1 MFWSM
6 IVSLSM
12 IAQRR
17 VAENNRRGPAGWQA
31 DRRDP
36 GTGAPVENK
45 DKFPNGMKDVADKIH
60 AMGLKVCRLT
70 GQSSVRC
77 RVLTNLVR
85 YI

>member
-1 MFWSM
+1 MS
-6 IVSLSM
+6 
-12 IAQRR
+12 IAPRR
-17 VAENNRRGPAGWQA
+17 AAENNRCGPVGWQA

-36 GTGAPVENK
+36 STGAPVENK
-45 DKFPNGMKDVADKIH
+45 DKFPNGMKDVSDKIH

-70 GQSSVRC
+70 GQPSARY